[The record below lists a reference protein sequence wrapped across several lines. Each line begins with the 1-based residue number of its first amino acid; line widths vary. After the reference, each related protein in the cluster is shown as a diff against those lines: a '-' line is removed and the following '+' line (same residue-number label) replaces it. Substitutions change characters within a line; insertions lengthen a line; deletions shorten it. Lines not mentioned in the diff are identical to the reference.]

1 MTQKVYR
8 TAQGKVVDIGA
19 LQLRNEEVRAV
30 GNLPVNARG
39 DLIDSNNRPID
50 TKNQQLTRQ
59 YNKQV
64 SRNVSNSQIY
74 SSQQNQKMQQA
85 KAEADNPAPS
95 ENFENNLIKPAEE
108 SSTPVG
114 LAGAIARARQV
125 TQEPLA
131 TPRQVAQ
138 MNNLKKL

>member
-19 LQLRNEEVRAV
+19 LQLKNEEVRAV
-30 GNLPVNARG
+30 GNIPVNARG

-64 SRNVSNSQIY
+64 SRNVSNSQVY
-74 SSQQNQKMQQA
+74 SSQKNQKIQQA
-85 KAEADNPAPS
+85 KAEADTPVTS
-95 ENFENNLIKPAEE
+95 ENFENDFIKPAED
-108 SSTPVG
+108 SSAPVG

-125 TQEPLA
+125 TQEPLK
-131 TPRQVAQ
+131 TPRQIAQ

>member
-19 LQLRNEEVRAV
+19 LQLKNEEVRAV
-30 GNLPVNARG
+30 GNVPVNARG

-50 TKNQQLTRQ
+50 TKNQQVSRQ

-64 SRNVSNSQIY
+64 TSNVSSNQVY
-74 SSQQNQKMQQA
+74 SSQKSQKIQQA
-85 KAEADNPAPS
+85 KAAADIPTPPEDFENDFIKSTEEPAP
-95 ENFENNLIKPAEE
+95 I
-108 SSTPVG
+108 G

-125 TQEPLA
+125 NQEPLQ
-131 TPRQVAQ
+131 TPRQIAQ